1 MTKGDLH
8 ASDPQDELDIMKLMN
23 LNEVFA
29 IDMQKSGISAEAV
42 NVGSLELER
51 EEYYNNDFGNTPRIV
66 TNKGCIRLKDS
77 LIDFIQIIQ
86 RN

>member
-1 MTKGDLH
+1 MTKGDSH
-8 ASDPQDELDIMKLMN
+8 ASDPEDELDIMKLMN

-42 NVGSLELER
+42 NLGSLELER

>member
-1 MTKGDLH
+1 MTKGDSH
-8 ASDPQDELDIMKLMN
+8 ASDPENELDIMKLMN

-29 IDMQKSGISAEAV
+29 IDMQKSGIYAEAV
-42 NVGSLELER
+42 NVGSLDLER
-51 EEYYNNDFGNTPRIV
+51 EEYYNNDFGNTPKIV

>member
-1 MTKGDLH
+1 MTKGDSH
-8 ASDPQDELDIMKLMN
+8 ASDPEDELDIMKLMN

-51 EEYYNNDFGNTPRIV
+51 EEYYNNDFGNTPKIV

>member
-1 MTKGDLH
+1 MTKGDSH
-8 ASDPQDELDIMKLMN
+8 ASDPEDELDIMKLMN

>member
-1 MTKGDLH
+1 MTKRDSH
-8 ASDPQDELDIMKLMN
+8 ASDPENELDIMKLMN